1 MANANFFSGIKVN
14 LDAKAIAG
22 ELVVGG
28 LYFTT
33 DTKELCRAIAVDRY
47 DIISQQLIVVENL
60 PETAYGVQGKL
71 YLRTSDS
78 TLHVFNGSDFKEL
91 SASSNVLT
99 ISNVSDDLDADDSLL
114 LVNKDAIKSAINDV
128 KDSVNAVDT
137 KVGVEATQ
145 DTEATGLFKNVAD
158 LVAKDTELEGKID
171 ANAVILNGDPENPDD
186 KGLIG
191 AIEIINGESNIA
203 GSIKK
208 AEADA
213 KSYADTK
220 ITELVNGAPE
230 AMNTLSELAEAINNN
245 KDIYDAYVNTISA
258 KVGQKANE
266 NAEGDP
272 VVSSGLYKE
281 IEDAVN
287 TEKLRAEAAEGEL
300 DTKVLAAEGDIDN
313 LQALVGNKKVEGDE
327 PVAATGLCADIDNV
341 NAALTTEATDRAAAD
356 EGLQDAIDIINGDA
370 ETVGSI
376 EYKIKQFA
384 SLEWKDF

>member
-1 MANANFFSGIKVN
+1 MANAKFFSGIKVN

-33 DTKELCRAIAVDRY
+33 DTKELCRATAVDRY

-91 SASSNVLT
+91 SASSNALT

-245 KDIYDAYVNTISA
+245 KDIYDAYIDTISA

>member
-1 MANANFFSGIKVN
+1 MANAKFFSGIKVN

-33 DTKELCRAIAVDRY
+33 DTKELCRATAVDRY

-78 TLHVFNGSDFKEL
+78 TLHAFNGSDFKEL
-91 SASSNVLT
+91 SASSNALT

-245 KDIYDAYVNTISA
+245 KDIYDAYIDTISA